1 MTMRR
6 VIAPA
11 AFLLLLAISVPAHA
25 EFPKP
30 VPAKLSGVIIGIYV
44 THVYDLNP
52 GGNSFTVGFWAW
64 ARHKS
69 RDLHPLETLE
79 IYQAKDVKAEKTV
92 SIEKGGEIWDQRYFR
107 AVIRYSWD
115 MREYPFDEYNLP
127 IEFGEG
133 IYDTNTVTYVA
144 DTRQSGIEPDA
155 MPAHWRVTRFHFDTG
170 AMQYPSTFGDP
181 TLTKPLTSMAF
192 GKAVIEV
199 ERQHGAIF
207 FKLLIGAYVAF
218 LLAVISYRI
227 KTDQPTLFSAR
238 IGLLVGSL
246 FATIV
251 NLRATESVLGRTEDF
266 TLVDQIHLLIT
277 VYILIAA
284 VSALLSRR
292 LCEHDRIEK
301 SRKIDE
307 ISFILFAAS
316 FIAINVVMIS
326 RAVMY

>member
-1 MTMRR
+1 MRR
-6 VIAPA
+6 ATASA
-11 AFLLLLAISVPAHA
+11 ALLFVLAIGTPLYA
-25 EFPKP
+25 EFPKAP
-30 VPAKLSGVIIGIYV
+30 PPKPASVIIGIYV
-44 THVYDLNP
+44 THIYDLNP

-64 ARHKS
+64 ARRRS
-69 RDLHPLETLE
+69 RDIHPLDTLQ
-79 IYQAKDVKAEKTV
+79 IFQAKEVKAEPTV

-127 IEFGEG
+127 LEFGEG
-133 IYDTNTVTYVA
+133 IYDTNALTYVA

-155 MPAHWRVTRFHFDTG
+155 MPAHWRITRFRFDTG

-192 GKAVIEV
+192 GKAVVEV

-227 KTDQPTLFSAR
+227 KADQPTLFSAR

-251 NLRATESVLGRTEDF
+251 NLRSTESVLGRTEDF
-266 TLVDQIHLLIT
+266 TLVDKIHLLIT

-284 VSALLSRR
+284 MSALLSRR
-292 LCEHDRIEK
+292 LCERERIEK
-301 SRKIDE
+301 SREIDGL
-307 ISFILFAAS
+307 SFILFTAS
-316 FIAINVVMIS
+316 FIAINIVMIS
-326 RAVMY
+326 HAVMY

>member
-1 MTMRR
+1 MSSITR
-6 VIAPA
+6 IGSA
-11 AFLLLLAISVPAHA
+11 ALLFLLAIGAPVYG

-30 VPAKLSGVIIGIYV
+30 APAKPEGVIIGVYV

-52 GGNSFTVGFWAW
+52 GNNSFTVGFWAW
-64 ARHKS
+64 ARHRS
-69 RDLHPLETLE
+69 REIRPLDTLE
-79 IYQAKDVKAEKTV
+79 IYQAKEVKAEPTV
-92 SIEKGGEIWDQRYFR
+92 SIAKGGEIWDQRYFR

-144 DTRQSGIEPDA
+144 DKRQSGIEPDA
-155 MPAHWRVTRFHFDTG
+155 MPAHWGIARFRFDTG

-238 IGLLVGSL
+238 VGLLVGSL

-284 VSALLSRR
+284 VSALISRR
-292 LCEHDRIEK
+292 LCEHERIEK
-301 SRKIDE
+301 SREVDG
-307 ISFILFAAS
+307 ISFILFTAS